1 MHRRFKRNNSSD
13 SPLPMREDDDMD
25 QNSFSVKILI
35 FLVLAL
41 VGVFFVIRARSPG
54 NIDDDGDFDSPYML
68 LLDAGEIKRIEHS
81 IYDVIVVTARC
92 CNSENDILTALRYVN
107 FRF

>member
-68 LLDAGEIKRIEHS
+68 LLDAGETKS
-81 IYDVIVVTARC
+81 ITQSIMWCSCSNGTMPQLEEC
-92 CNSENDILTALRYVN
+92 CTNCITI
-107 FRF
+107 